1 MIIKRHFQ
9 NVYPSFVYGFLILTS
24 LMKVHPMANAGDL
37 GKMCNSTQTN
47 QTNCTRNETGSRNQ
61 SDPMKSFSLGY
72 ETLITTMV
80 VSTVGVLTNGLL
92 VVLILVDPLNILK
105 QGRWITILSLCIA
118 DFTASLSQFMIV
130 GLGRLFEVKPSE
142 AVIYSVLFFW
152 MFGAAGSFFHLTS
165 LTWQTYMI
173 AKYPKYRQ
181 QMLSTKKI
189 YILCATVW
197 LIAICMAFGELT
209 SIFVEKFD
217 HVMYTYIT
225 LYAVLEIAVLI
236 QVIGKCLILIIVWQ
250 NRQNTT
256 VNAKQHNRKHLQM
269 VKTIIL
275 LNILL
280 LVTAFR
286 FFVAKQV
293 EFIQRL
299 GKIQSELAW
308 RFSYYY
314 KPVAMVNFAV
324 NPILYALRLPDYRN
338 SLKALFKKNSYIS
351 TDTAQQST
359 TSFCSAD
366 ETIAL

>member
-1 MIIKRHFQ
+1 MLVIWGKCATRLKQTRQIAQGMRLVLVIKVIKKCIQR
-9 NVYPSFVYGFLILTS
+9 NTNKPNNGTSF
-24 LMKVHPMANAGDL
+24 
-37 GKMCNSTQTN
+37 
-47 QTNCTRNETGSRNQ
+47 R
-61 SDPMKSFSLGY
+61 Y

-92 VVLILVDPLNILK
+92 IVVIVKDPLNKLRR
-105 QGRWITILSLCIA
+105 GPWITILSLSIA

-152 MFGAAGSFFHLTS
+152 MFGTAGSFFHLTS

-173 AKYPKYRQ
+173 VKYPKYRQ
-181 QMLSTKKI
+181 QMLFTKKI

-197 LIAICMAFGELT
+197 LIAICMALGELT

-217 HVMYTYIT
+217 HFMYTYIT

-256 VNAKQHNRKHLQM
+256 VNAKQHNRKHLEI

-280 LVTAFR
+280 LVTAFP

-324 NPILYALRLPDYRN
+324 NPFVYALRLPDYRN
-338 SLKALFKKNSYIS
+338 SLKALFKKNSFIS

-359 TSFCSAD
+359 TSFRSAD

>member
-1 MIIKRHFQ
+1 MVLSRYFQ
-9 NVYPSFVYGFLILTS
+9 NVYPSFIYGFLILTS
-24 LMKVHPMANAGDL
+24 LISVYPVINTGDFL
-37 GKMCNSTQTN
+37 ETRNSTQPN
-47 QTNCTRNETGSRNQ
+47 HINNSRNSSGLRNQ
-61 SDPMKSFSLGY
+61 SAPMKSFSLGQ

-80 VSTVGVLTNGLL
+80 VSTIGVLTNGFL
-92 VVLILVDPLNILK
+92 VVVILVDPLNILK
-105 QGRWITILSLCIA
+105 QGRWITILSLSIA

-173 AKYPKYRQ
+173 AKYPIRSR
-181 QMLSTKKI
+181 QMLSTRKI

-197 LIAICMAFGELT
+197 SIAICVAFGELT
-209 SIFVEKFD
+209 SIYSKKIEQL
-217 HVMYTYIT
+217 MYTYIT

-236 QVIGKCLILIIVWQ
+236 LVIGKCLILIIVWQ

-256 VNAKQHNRKHLQM
+256 VNAKQHNRKHLEM
-269 VKTIIL
+269 VKTTIL

-280 LVTAFR
+280 LVTAFPY
-286 FFVAKQV
+286 FVAKQV

-299 GKIQSELAW
+299 GKIQGELAW

-324 NPILYALRLPDYRN
+324 NPIVYALRLPDYRN

-351 TDTAQQST
+351 TDTAQQLT
-359 TSFCSAD
+359 TSFRSAD

>member
-1 MIIKRHFQ
+1 MVPVQYVYRYVVFICLL
-9 NVYPSFVYGFLILTS
+9 NVYPVPVPVVKASDNSI
-24 LMKVHPMANAGDL
+24 
-37 GKMCNSTQTN
+37 KMCNSTKTDQI
-47 QTNCTRNETGSRNQ
+47 NCTRNSSVSQNNGK
-61 SDPMKSFSLGY
+61 KSFSLPQ

-80 VSTVGVLTNGLL
+80 ISTVGVLTNGLL
-92 VVLILVDPLNILK
+92 IVVIVKDPLNKLRR
-105 QGRWITILSLCIA
+105 GPWITILSLSIA

-142 AVIYSVLFFW
+142 AVIYSVLSFW

-173 AKYPKYRQ
+173 AKYPIRSR
-181 QMLSTKKI
+181 QMLSTRKI

-197 LIAICMAFGELT
+197 SIAICVAFGELT
-209 SIFVEKFD
+209 SIYNKKIEQL
-217 HVMYTYIT
+217 MYTYIT

-236 QVIGKCLILIIVWQ
+236 LVIGKCLILIIVWQ

-256 VNAKQHNRKHLQM
+256 VNAKQHNRKHLEM

-280 LVTAFR
+280 LVTAFPY
-286 FFVAKQV
+286 FVAKQV

-299 GKIQSELAW
+299 GKIQGELAW

-324 NPILYALRLPDYRN
+324 NPIVYALTLPDYRN

-351 TDTAQQST
+351 TDTAQQLT
-359 TSFCSAD
+359 TSFRSAD